1 MLLAHDISCP
11 LFQVAAAAFP
21 AGAGGGGGGAAV
33 FLAAVAAFPAGAVLS
48 HPISLG
54 SRRRS

>member
-21 AGAGGGGGGAAV
+21 AGAGGGGGAAV